1 MTKRSTQPARA
12 AQGDRVLT
20 DPRAIRALAHPARLA
35 VLEELSDGQEMTATE
50 CGAAVG
56 ITASA
61 MSYHLRALAKW
72 GFVERAESRDGRER
86 PWRATAT
93 GWRIES
99 MTNQL
104 QATAASAVTST
115 MFQRVSADLARWFE
129 HEPDQPAE
137 WTEVAQVSSRSAG
150 SPPKRRPSC
159 PAASRRSST
168 RPASAPPPTARAAPG
183 GSGRSASSSPSN
195 IES

>member
-1 MTKRSTQPARA
+1 
-12 AQGDRVLT
+12 VLT

-86 PWRATAT
+86 PWRATAS

-99 MTNQL
+99 MTNRL

-115 MFQRVSADLARWFE
+115 MFERVSADLARWFE

-137 WTEVAQVSSRSAG
+137 WTAVAQVSSRAAWLTSEEAAEL
-150 SPPKRRPSC
+150 SRRQQEILDASRKRTAADRPSG
-159 PAASRRSST
+159 ARRV
-168 RPASAPPPTARAAPG
+168 RALSIVVPVQYE
-183 GSGRSASSSPSN
+183 P
-195 IES
+195 

>member
-1 MTKRSTQPARA
+1 VTKRSTQPARA

-50 CGAAVG
+50 CGAAAG

-93 GWRIES
+93 GWRIEP
-99 MTNQL
+99 MTDQL

-115 MFQRVSADLARWFE
+115 MFERVSADLARWFE
-129 HEPDQPAE
+129 HEPDEPAE
-137 WTEVAQVSSRSAG
+137 WTAVAQVSSRAAWLTSDEAAEL
-150 SPPKRRPSC
+150 SRCQQEILDAARKRTAADRPSG
-159 PAASRRSST
+159 ARRV
-168 RPASAPPPTARAAPG
+168 RALSIVVPVQY
-183 GSGRSASSSPSN
+183 
-195 IES
+195 ES